1 MKMNIR
7 TSAGVFLAVISALQT
22 GCSIFSPIPLWELTK
37 AAGVAAGQ
45 VVPYGTTKASNT
57 VYHGR
62 AEFRSLCIEFN
73 PNVGVPD
80 VVPALQRELQKHH
93 IESRLYMQGTLLD
106 ECVVWLRY
114 TALIAWDVPPIGS
127 AYQPYI
133 TTAALTLQSS
143 KGAVL
148 SSSNYQQETTLG
160 MGKWASTQQK
170 LAPVVAALLSG
181 LEE

>member
-1 MKMNIR
+1 
-7 TSAGVFLAVISALQT
+7 
-22 GCSIFSPIPLWELTK
+22 
-37 AAGVAAGQ
+37 
-45 VVPYGTTKASNT
+45 
-57 VYHGR
+57 
-62 AEFRSLCIEFN
+62 
-73 PNVGVPD
+73 
-80 VVPALQRELQKHH
+80 
-93 IESRLYMQGTLLD
+93 MQGTLLD

-127 AYQPYI
+127 SYQPYI